1 MKKIFATLSVLA
13 MSAAALAGGV
23 TSLQI
28 MDNGGLTLTNPAR
41 IVDSV
46 DLRLAM
52 DGNDDWTSTA
62 LNITLFGDDKTLAP
76 PNVINLS
83 FPAVVP
89 ADNDEDGIPDPIPA
103 TIQWRNSRSTP
114 NDYPNV
120 VQIDSPNSTIGIA
133 QAATGNN
140 QGFTGLI
147 WFDTGSNPNANF
159 TLFRIG
165 IASTILD
172 KPELTLENTGILVAT
187 ISGTHTFA
195 QSGGTL
201 IPFEFQVYQVPEP
214 ATLALLALGGLAGLI
229 RRR

>member
-214 ATLALLALGGLAGLI
+214 ATLALLALGGLAGVI

>member
-23 TSLQI
+23 TSLQL
-28 MDNGGLTLTNPAR
+28 MDNGGLQLTNPAR

-52 DGNDDWTSTA
+52 DANDDWTSTA
-62 LNITLFGDDKTLAP
+62 LHITLFGEDKTLAP
-76 PNVINLS
+76 PNVINLA

-89 ADNDEDGIPDPIPA
+89 ADNDEDGEVDPIPA
-103 TIQWRNSRSTP
+103 TIQWRNARSSP
-114 NDYPNV
+114 SDYPNV
-120 VQIDSPNSTIGIA
+120 IEIGSPSSTLGIA
-133 QAATGNN
+133 AAATGDNK
-140 QGFTGLI
+140 GFTGLVY
-147 WFDTGSNPNANF
+147 FDTTPNDGANF

-172 KPELTLENTGILVAT
+172 KPDLTLENTGIPVARVF
-187 ISGTHTFA
+187 GTHTFRNS
-195 QSGGTL
+195 QGTL
-201 IPFEFQVYQVPEP
+201 IPFDITVYQLPEP
-214 ATLALLALGGLAGLI
+214 TTLALLALGGLAGVI